1 MMHDR
6 LHRRDALRAA
16 IGTALAYSPCLAALA
31 GDTHRLFK
39 IGACD
44 WSLGRTGQPSAME
57 LARQIGLDGVE
68 VSFGKPGEKF
78 DLRTEEA
85 RRVYRQAA
93 QENGVE
99 IASLA
104 MGLLNSIPYATEPE
118 TETWVQQCVEVMP
131 KLGVK
136 VVLLAFFGRGD
147 IKDKPDLQREVI
159 RRLKKV
165 APKAEKAGVV
175 LGVESWLNAQEH
187 MRILEEVAS
196 PAVQVYY
203 DVANMHERGYD
214 IYREIRQLGRQRIC
228 QIHCKENK
236 SLLGQGPIDFRKV
249 KQAIDEAG
257 YVGWL
262 IIESAVGPGM
272 KMFDSYVHNQK
283 FLRSIF
289 PTKS

>member
-1 MMHDR
+1 MINHR
-6 LHRRDALRAA
+6 LRRRDVLRVALGAA
-16 IGTALAYSPCLAALA
+16 VACSPCLSAMA
-31 GDTHRLFK
+31 GDAKRIFK

-44 WSLGRTGQPSAME
+44 WSIGRAGQPSAME
-57 LARQIGLDGVE
+57 LAKQIGLDGVE

-78 DLRTEEA
+78 DLRDEGVRKT
-85 RRVYRQAA
+85 YRQAA
-93 QENGVE
+93 QQNGVE

-118 TETWVQQCVEVMP
+118 TEAWVEECIDVMP

-136 VVLLAFFGRGD
+136 VVLLAFFSRGD
-147 IKDKPDLQREVI
+147 IKDKPDLQKEVI

-165 APKAEKAGVV
+165 APKAEKAGVI
-175 LGVESWLNAQEH
+175 LGVESWLNVQEH
-187 MRILEEVAS
+187 MRILDGVGS

-214 IYREIRQLGRQRIC
+214 IYREIRQLGRERIC
-228 QIHCKENK
+228 EIHCKENK

-249 KQAIDEAG
+249 KQAIDEIG
-257 YVGWL
+257 YLGWL

-272 KMFDSYVHNQK
+272 SMFDSYVHNQK
-283 FLRSIF
+283 YLRSIF
-289 PTKS
+289 PTKG